1 MPLGKRSSQRITCGL
16 TSAQPEYVL
25 GAGEKERLRLRH
37 QHQVWRDSSDRLFS
51 SLGVAEGW
59 KVLDAGCGPG
69 LVLEDLRRLVGAR
82 GEAWGIDLTPD
93 LLEEAGAR
101 VEEHGWK
108 NVRLIEGDLEKLELP
123 RSHFDLIWMRWV
135 LSFPP
140 RPAAILKHLVPSL
153 RPGGFLAVMDYNHDG
168 VGLFPESRGFQAAI
182 RATRKLYL
190 QSGGDPWIGARLPAI
205 FRETGLELVQY
216 DAHARA
222 GGPGQPVFEWAS
234 NFFPDIVEKF
244 ARQGLMTAE
253 ERDLFQEDWQAR
265 RRDPDA
271 RFFSP
276 IIVIAV
282 GRRPEEPG

>member
-1 MPLGKRSSQRITCGL
+1 MTSSR
-16 TSAQPEYVL
+16 PEYVL
-25 GAGEKERLRLRH
+25 GADERERLRLRH
-37 QHQVWRDSSDRLFS
+37 QHQVWRGLSDRLFS
-51 SLGVAEGW
+51 SLGVNEGW

-69 LVLEDLRRLVGAR
+69 LVLEDLRRLVGVR
-82 GEAWGIDLTPD
+82 GEAWGVDLTPD

-108 NVRLIEGDLEKLELP
+108 NVRLIEGDLETLDLP
-123 RSHFDLIWMRWV
+123 RAYFDLIWMRWV

-140 RPAAILKHLVPSL
+140 RPADILEHLIPSL
-153 RPGGFLAVMDYNHDG
+153 KPGGCLAVMDYNHDG

-190 QSGGDPWIGARLPAI
+190 QSGGDPWIGARLPAL
-205 FRETGLELVQY
+205 FREAGLDLVQY
-216 DAHARA
+216 DAHART

-244 ARQGLMTAE
+244 TGQGLMSPE
-253 ERDLFQEDWQAR
+253 ERDLFHEDWQAR
-265 RRDPDA
+265 RSDPDS

-276 IIVIAV
+276 IIVVAV
-282 GRRPEEPG
+282 GRRPQEAP